1 MTENNSDI
9 FVLVDEYDDIKDF
22 LDEVEEKH
30 TEVESALLR
39 LEDAPHNTEL
49 LNQVFR
55 ALHTIK
61 GDANIFHIDPMVDFA
76 HAVENLV
83 EGLREGEIKYCKQ
96 MSEII
101 LLSMDRLLFIT
112 REVAKNGQVDLGEV
126 PKVIESINALVQS
139 GEEKISEFAPV
150 VQAYLSGD
158 KEKISAA
165 VTVTSEPAAKET
177 PKTEK
182 KEASVKG
189 VEKAVEK
196 DAEIVERTHK
206 NIFVLPDTLDPDL
219 QLFRS
224 LGEAVDDSN
233 HRWANR
239 TAFIASI
246 ALGANG
252 IAGTPVDYFQ
262 LEAAAYMHDIGMGF
276 LPDEVFN
283 KKGKYTEEELQ
294 MVQDHV
300 HVGAGLL
307 KRMMGWEPA
316 AEIVQQHHEHFDGSG
331 YPNKL
336 KGEEICDGARIM
348 LICDAF
354 FAMTHSRPDRVNR
367 RSIMRA
373 VAEINASAGSQF
385 CPYWVEQFN
394 KVVKIQLMAGA
405 FKDLE
410 KGE

>member
-39 LEDAPHNTEL
+39 LEDSPSDIEL

-83 EGLREGEIKYCKQ
+83 EGIRDGEIKHSKVV
-96 MSEII
+96 SEII

-112 REVAKNGQVDLGEV
+112 REVAKNGRVDLGEV
-126 PKVIESINALVQS
+126 PQVIEYINSLVQS
-139 GEEKISEFAPV
+139 GEDKIDEFAPI

-158 KEKISAA
+158 QDKINQVVTTSAEDTKEINKK
-165 VTVTSEPAAKET
+165 KET
-177 PKTEK
+177 I
-182 KEASVKG
+182 VK
-189 VEKAVEK
+189 VANK
-196 DAEIVERTHK
+196 DAEIVERAHK
-206 NIFVLPDTLDPDL
+206 KIFVLPDTLDPDL

-252 IAGTPVDYFQ
+252 IAGTPIDYFQ

-276 LPDEVFN
+276 LPDEIFN
-283 KKGKYTEEELQ
+283 KKGKYTEEELKE
-294 MVQDHV
+294 VQDHV
-300 HVGAGLL
+300 YVGSGLL

-316 AEIVQQHHEHFDGSG
+316 SEIVEQHHEHFNGTG
-331 YPNKL
+331 YPNNL

-354 FAMTHSRPDRVNR
+354 YAMTHSRPDRVNR

>member
-1 MTENNSDI
+1 MTDNNSDI
-9 FVLVDEYDDIKDF
+9 FVIVDEYDDIKDF

-39 LEDAPHNTEL
+39 LEDSPHNTEL

-76 HAVENLV
+76 HSVENLV
-83 EGLREGEIKYCKQ
+83 EGLREGEINYSKQ
-96 MSEII
+96 ISEII

-126 PKVIESINALVQS
+126 PKVIESIDLMVQS
-139 GEEKISEFAPV
+139 GEEKIAEYAPI

-158 KEKISAA
+158 PEKIKLAENSKHEQ
-165 VTVTSEPAAKET
+165 SEIN
-177 PKTEK
+177 EK
-182 KEASVKG
+182 KENITKSVDHESDT
-189 VEKAVEK
+189 VQKA
-196 DAEIVERTHK
+196 HK

-219 QLFRS
+219 HLFRS

-233 HRWANR
+233 HRWSNR
-239 TAFIASI
+239 TAFIASM

-252 IAGTPVDYFQ
+252 IAGTPIDYFQ
-262 LEAAAYMHDIGMGF
+262 LEAAAYMHDVGMGF
-276 LPDEVFN
+276 LPDEIFN
-283 KKGKYTEEELQ
+283 KKGKYTEEEIIE
-294 MVQDHV
+294 VQDHV
-300 HVGAGLL
+300 NVGAGLL

-316 AEIVQQHHEHFDGSG
+316 AEIVEQHHEQYNGNG
-331 YPNKL
+331 YPNKI

-354 FAMTHSRPDRVNR
+354 YAMTHSRPDRVNR
-367 RSIMRA
+367 KSIMRA

-405 FKDLE
+405 FKDLD